1 MLKPIRELLK
11 RSGSYEY
18 FRYSS
23 FFRLYTWLFKRQVIR
38 DHQREVAFY
47 RSFLPNHCSL
57 IFDIGAYD
65 GHKTAA
71 FLKIANKIVC
81 CEPDAHNFR
90 TLRIRFRN
98 SGSSVVLENKAISDH
113 PGTELFFIHH
123 AGSAFN
129 TLNPKWKQI
138 LETDLENR
146 WNEKIKFH
154 DEVSIQLTTLDRL
167 IDQYGRPDFIKID
180 VEGYELTVLKGLSQK
195 VPYISFECLLP
206 ECKTELLDCL
216 ARLYQLDNKVVF
228 NAAFEERLEF
238 NNFLSYHDMI
248 NWVNKEAAPRCFEI
262 VASMEL

>member
-1 MLKPIRELLK
+1 MLKPIREFLK

-18 FRYSS
+18 LRYS
-23 FFRLYTWLFKRQVIR
+23 FLFRLYTWLFKRQVIK
-38 DHQREVAFY
+38 DHEKEVAFY
-47 RSFLPNHCSL
+47 KTFLPNNCPL

-71 FLKIANKIVC
+71 FLEIADRVVC

-98 SGSSVVLENKAISDH
+98 SRSLVILENKAVSDH
-113 PGTELFFIHH
+113 PGTETFFIHH

-138 LETDLENR
+138 LETDQESR
-146 WNEKIKFH
+146 WNEKIQFS
-154 DEVSIQLTTLDRL
+154 DEVSIQLTTLDQL
-167 IDQYGRPDFIKID
+167 IDQYGQPGFIKID
-180 VEGYELTVLKGLSQK
+180 VEGYELTVLNGLSQK
-195 VPYISFECLLP
+195 IPYLSFECLLP
-206 ECKTELLDCL
+206 DCKRELLDCL

-238 NNFLSYHDMI
+238 AHFLSYHDMI
-248 NWVNKEAAPRCFEI
+248 NWVNNEAAPRCFEI